1 MKEPFENVKQQRI
14 ATFNDFLQK
23 VSKNLDK
30 FYKELMQNESS
41 QSYLIPENHEEPYL
55 NGVLFNCIVPGKSFQ
70 PVTSLS
76 GGEKIMAIF
85 AFLFSV
91 YFEKMPSFFI
101 MDEIDASLDN
111 ANTRKVCIAES
122 KMFIISSSL

>member
-1 MKEPFENVKQQRI
+1 M
-14 ATFNDFLQK
+14 AFNDFFQK
-23 VSKNLDK
+23 VTENLDK

-70 PVTSLS
+70 PVLSLS

-91 YFEKMPSFFI
+91 YFEKMPTFFI

-111 ANTRKVCIAES
+111 ANTGKVCVLDLEVQI
-122 KMFIISSSL
+122 F